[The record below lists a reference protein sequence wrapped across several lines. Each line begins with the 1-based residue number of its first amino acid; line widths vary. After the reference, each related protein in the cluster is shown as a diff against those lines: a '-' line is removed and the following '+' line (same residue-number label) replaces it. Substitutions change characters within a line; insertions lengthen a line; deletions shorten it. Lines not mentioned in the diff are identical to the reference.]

1 MKQKVDNTA
10 TECCKT
16 QHDEKGDVDIAVSI
30 FATNYVES
38 LYLRNAMI
46 QINQENGINRN
57 VEMI

>member
-30 FATNYVES
+30 FRYKLCRKLISEEHDDSN
-38 LYLRNAMI
+38 
-46 QINQENGINRN
+46 
-57 VEMI
+57 